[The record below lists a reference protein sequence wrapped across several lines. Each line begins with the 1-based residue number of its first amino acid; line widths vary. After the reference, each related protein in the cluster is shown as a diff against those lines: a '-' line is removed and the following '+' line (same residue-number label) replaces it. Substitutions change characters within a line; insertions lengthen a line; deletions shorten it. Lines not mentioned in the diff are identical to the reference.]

1 MWIALG
7 RPGGFATPPQVQSWL
22 LYRSDHVVIDSVT
35 FERNHGYCTGPTTLD
50 PAVAL
55 HCLPQYW
62 TELNSVTS
70 IINLKVTI
78 CTTKLPPYRFAYFA
92 DFCCF
97 QPRFWLFL
105 RLLAAGNLLKMGGLA
120 PRGSPTHFRRL
131 PAACSLRK
139 RQNLGR
145 KHQKVSSMQPIGK
158 EITNVQFGTLQT
170 TTVEL

>member
-1 MWIALG
+1 MAKACFMYTFCHNLIPPI
-7 RPGGFATPPQVQSWL
+7 RFGGYSSKNADLILAW
-22 LYRSDHVVIDSVT
+22 
-35 FERNHGYCTGPTTLD
+35 GG
-50 PAVAL
+50 
-55 HCLPQYW
+55 
-62 TELNSVTS
+62 
-70 IINLKVTI
+70 
-78 CTTKLPPYRFAYFA
+78 FAYFA

-158 EITNVQFGTLQT
+158 EITIFGCVILIENRQIKWTLIWYSLR
-170 TTVEL
+170 VH